1 MLTTE
6 KKKYFKRM
14 QKNFY
19 ICVPKLKNVL
29 MKPHR
34 ILFVCLGNICR
45 SSSAEGVM
53 NHLVSGAGLED
64 QFVIDSAGILS
75 YHRGELPDSR
85 MRAHAIR
92 RGYEL
97 THRSRPVQTED
108 FYTEFCT
115 RFTHADHVPDPY
127 YGGEEGF
134 EYVLDLLEDA
144 CAGLLEYILQSN

>member
-64 QFVIDSAGILS
+64 QFLASFGI
-75 YHRGELPDSR
+75 
-85 MRAHAIR
+85 IR
-92 RGYEL
+92 TC
-97 THRSRPVQTED
+97 THFLR
-108 FYTEFCT
+108 
-115 RFTHADHVPDPY
+115 RFPW
-127 YGGEEGF
+127 
-134 EYVLDLLEDA
+134 
-144 CAGLLEYILQSN
+144 